1 MDSKRFQISS
11 DNVLYLRLLA
21 ALSGVCYLRNLPP
34 VAAVSGMTK
43 DNSNPNIKKPQEASR
58 STRRSEEIREASR
71 SPAGLRAAPSSHD
84 LRTL

>member
-58 STRRSEEIREASR
+58 RPEKPQEASR
-71 SPAGLRAAPSSHD
+71 SPERPRAAVVNQ
-84 LRTL
+84 

>member
-34 VAAVSGMTK
+34 VAAAVSGMTK

-58 STRRSEEIREASR
+58 RPER
-71 SPAGLRAAPSSHD
+71 PRAAEVNQ
-84 LRTL
+84 